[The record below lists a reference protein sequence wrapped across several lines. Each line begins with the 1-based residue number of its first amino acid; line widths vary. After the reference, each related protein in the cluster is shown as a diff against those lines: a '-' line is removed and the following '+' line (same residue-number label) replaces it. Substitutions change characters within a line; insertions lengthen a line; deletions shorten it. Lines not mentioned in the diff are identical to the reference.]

1 MFLLET
7 MLIQEQSQGAPSNRI
22 AIGAAANVTQNNTA
36 VIGNGNVTQIW
47 MAEDKGAVVYAAG
60 VNVDGTLLSATIAA
74 LQADVDQNESDSD
87 SADTTMQADI
97 DGNEADADA
106 AIAALQ
112 ADVRCSYCSI
122 TSRCRSKRI

>member
-1 MFLLET
+1 M
-7 MLIQEQSQGAPSNRI
+7 
-22 AIGAAANVTQNNTA
+22 TQNNTA

-97 DGNEADADA
+97 DGNEADADT

-112 ADVRCSYCSI
+112 ADVDGNESDSA
-122 TSRCRSKRI
+122 